1 MSFLI
6 KNFRFL
12 RRSIQAPSQSLLS
25 NYLSSNLSSDSIFL
39 LKKFNGIN
47 LEQVRTATKRAG
59 GSTKNNRGSAGR
71 RLGVK
76 KYGGEKVH
84 KGEIIIRQRG
94 LRFHPG
100 QDVHLGKDH
109 TIHASIN
116 GYVKFYKDPTG
127 DRVGYRALSPR
138 RQRMRKE
145 LPRDLSVDG
154 RARYFDLVDL
164 SKSQNKTPLPL

>member
-1 MSFLI
+1 
-6 KNFRFL
+6 
-12 RRSIQAPSQSLLS
+12 
-25 NYLSSNLSSDSIFL
+25 
-39 LKKFNGIN
+39 
-47 LEQVRTATKRAG
+47 VRTATKRAG

-138 RQRMRKE
+138 RQRMRKFVGVASAPDE
-145 LPRDLSVDG
+145 FGFSFL
-154 RARYFDLVDL
+154 FFFKK
-164 SKSQNKTPLPL
+164 KSSFSIDNTEN